1 MPWSRLRT
9 ARSGDTTGAL
19 RRHSTIDPLPFQSHD
34 EHNPNRNPLRL
45 GHDAPES
52 VKTPS
57 PLRNSFEP
65 SAVDQATSSAEI
77 AQSPMLRDQPPKRQR
92 FSLLKYRHASDPQ
105 VDLPLLLKIAAR
117 DGLTEVLF
125 LRFRR
130 QPRIMNSCLYRLCQ
144 LVSSL
149 NWRTALV
156 QDQKWY

>member
-9 ARSGDTTGAL
+9 ARSGDTTGGL

-77 AQSPMLRDQPPKRQR
+77 AQSPMFLDQPQKRQR

-105 VDLPLLLKIAAR
+105 VDLPPFLKSR
-117 DGLTEVLF
+117 G
-125 LRFRR
+125 
-130 QPRIMNSCLYRLCQ
+130 MG
-144 LVSSL
+144 
-149 NWRTALV
+149 
-156 QDQKWY
+156 

>member
-9 ARSGDTTGAL
+9 ARSGDTDGGL
-19 RRHSTIDPLPFQSHD
+19 RRHSTIDPLPLQSHD

-45 GHDAPES
+45 GHDVPES

-57 PLRNSFEP
+57 PLRKSFEP
-65 SAVDQATSSAEI
+65 SAVDQAASSAYT
-77 AQSPMLRDQPPKRQR
+77 ARSPMFPDQPQKRQR

-105 VDLPLLLKIAAR
+105 VDLPQSLKSKSW

-125 LRFRR
+125 FRFRR
-130 QPRIMNSCLYRLCQ
+130 QLKIMNSCPYRLCQ

-149 NWRTALV
+149 TWRTALA
-156 QDQKWY
+156 QDQ